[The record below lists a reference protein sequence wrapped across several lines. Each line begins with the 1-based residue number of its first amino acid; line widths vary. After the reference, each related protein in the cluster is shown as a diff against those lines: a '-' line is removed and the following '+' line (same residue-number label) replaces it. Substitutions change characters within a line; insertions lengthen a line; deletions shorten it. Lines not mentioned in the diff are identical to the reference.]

1 MVAALPSTW
10 NAGWRRRQKQRD
22 PPKGTRQGRKEGLED
37 EPNEKQ
43 REANLDGR
51 KNGGVAE
58 GIARASSLTQEGIHL
73 GVMQSFTGGSL
84 LPPNQCE
91 TFRWVHLQIP
101 LFSEPSSVASYGSRY
116 Y

>member
-22 PPKGTRQGRKEGLED
+22 PPKGTRQ
-37 EPNEKQ
+37 
-43 REANLDGR
+43 GR

-101 LFSEPSSVASYGSRY
+101 LFSEPSAEGSYGSRNSSRAD
-116 Y
+116 